1 MILGFGALLIRWFH
15 AGHAG
20 SCPPVPHARM
30 CSRSGRITGEDSDQQ
45 DRVIPAPSLSLPA
58 PSSHR
63 AGDARAAPR
72 SAPSSG
78 AGPAI
83 IRDQLDR
90 CWG

>member
-58 PSSHR
+58 PSSRRLATREQHPALR
-63 AGDARAAPR
+63 PPVVLDPR
-72 SAPSSG
+72 
-78 AGPAI
+78 
-83 IRDQLDR
+83 
-90 CWG
+90 